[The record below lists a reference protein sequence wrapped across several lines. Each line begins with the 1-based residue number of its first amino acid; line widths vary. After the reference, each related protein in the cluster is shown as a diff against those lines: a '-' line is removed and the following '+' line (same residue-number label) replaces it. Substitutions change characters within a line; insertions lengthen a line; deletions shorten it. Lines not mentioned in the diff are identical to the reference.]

1 NLSVQHSAGRNDSV
15 EFTYLGSS
23 THRLPNPVDMGQCR
37 PAANLFCDP
46 GTRPWPRYGLMLYAD
61 SAGNSSYEAFI
72 AKYEHRTSLGLNVR
86 VEYTLGKALSDSWQ
100 ASLTGSNQVT
110 ICRRCSKGPATFD
123 VRQRGVAS
131 AVWELPFGH
140 GTRWGGGVPRWAD
153 LAVGGWTVT

>member
-1 NLSVQHSAGRNDSV
+1 TNALTSPAPTYELGVNVFPAAPQSGLTSSFAANLAPGTLVTLLNPAYRTAYASQWNLSVQHSAGRNDSV

-100 ASLTGSNQVT
+100 AS
-110 ICRRCSKGPATFD
+110 
-123 VRQRGVAS
+123 
-131 AVWELPFGH
+131 
-140 GTRWGGGVPRWAD
+140 
-153 LAVGGWTVT
+153 